1 MEGHIYVYGVISPF
15 QDDDSGKWGEVN
27 IKDINNQLT
36 NNIEADTLRVHINSM
51 GGDVYEGFAI
61 HDILRATGKKIITQ
75 GEGLVASI
83 ATVIFL
89 AGDERLLTDNTEFMI
104 HNPWGF
110 TGGDAE
116 DVQKYADQLKT
127 MEDKIINFYAD
138 KTGGNT
144 ADIKAMMDEDTFMSS
159 DTAIEK
165 GFATGKVP
173 QIKAVARLSIN
184 HKNETKMR
192 KDEVQALINA
202 SLDPEKNP
210 TFWAKLKTFFT
221 PKNQVVKQDVAGVEL
236 VFPNLDEGTEPEVGE
251 TVLVENQPANGEFVM
266 PNDKLYICEDG
277 ILTEIKDIVEEEDEP
292 GEPSENEEIAE
303 LQAKLRRK
311 DAEIKKLAKDFKAF
325 KSSIETDAGIKYIR
339 ENAPVSSKSVGYKV
353 KGIFKN

>member
-27 IKDINNQLT
+27 IKDINNQLI

-144 ADIKAMMDEDTFMSS
+144 ADIKAMMDEDTFMTS

-173 QIKAVARLSIN
+173 QIKAVAKLSIN

-210 TFWAKLKTFFT
+210 RFWERLKALFS
-221 PKNQVVKQDVAGVEL
+221 PKNEITKQDSTGKEL
-236 VFPNLDEGTEPEVGE
+236 KFPDLSEGDEPQVGD
-251 TVLVENQPANGEFVM
+251 TVTVDGQPAEGEFTM
-266 PNDKLYICEDG
+266 PDGTVYKCEEG
-277 ILTEIKDIVEEEDEP
+277 KITEIVAPAIEP
-292 GEPSENEEIAE
+292 EPSENEEIAA
-303 LQAKLRRK
+303 LQSKLKQK
-311 DAEIKKLAKDFKAF
+311 DREFKALAKEFKEFKA
-325 KSSIETDAGIKYIR
+325 SIETDPGIKAAR
-339 ENAPVSSKSVGYKV
+339 ENIAKTEMKSGYKA

>member
-27 IKDINNQLT
+27 IKDINNQLI

-210 TFWAKLKTFFT
+210 RFWERLKALFS
-221 PKNQVVKQDVAGVEL
+221 PKNEITKQDSTGKEL
-236 VFPNLDEGTEPEVGE
+236 KFPDLSEGDEPQVGD
-251 TVLVENQPANGEFVM
+251 TVTVDGQPAEGEFTM
-266 PNDKLYICEDG
+266 PDGTVYKCEEG
-277 ILTEIKDIVEEEDEP
+277 KITEIVAPAIEP
-292 GEPSENEEIAE
+292 EPSENEEIAA
-303 LQAKLRRK
+303 LQSKLKQK
-311 DAEIKKLAKDFKAF
+311 DREFKALAKEFKEFKA
-325 KSSIETDAGIKYIR
+325 SIETDPGIKAAR
-339 ENAPVSSKSVGYKV
+339 ENIAKTEMKSGYKA

>member
-51 GGDVYEGFAI
+51 GGDVFEGFAI

-110 TGGDAE
+110 TEGDAE

-210 TFWAKLKTFFT
+210 RFWERLKALFS
-221 PKNQVVKQDVAGVEL
+221 PKNEITKQDSTGKEL
-236 VFPNLDEGTEPEVGE
+236 KFPDLSEGDEPQVGD
-251 TVLVENQPANGEFVM
+251 TVTVDGQPAEGEFTM
-266 PNDKLYICEDG
+266 PDGTVYKCEEG
-277 ILTEIKDIVEEEDEP
+277 KITEIVAPAIEP
-292 GEPSENEEIAE
+292 EPSENEEIAALQSKLKQKDRE
-303 LQAKLRRK
+303 LKA
-311 DAEIKKLAKDFKAF
+311 LAKEFKEFKA
-325 KSSIETDAGIKYIR
+325 SIETDPGIKAAR
-339 ENAPVSSKSVGYKV
+339 ENITKTEMKSGYKA